1 MALEAYRHQDVPFE
15 RLVEELSPE
24 RKLNTTPVF
33 QVVFAVQNAPIDERR
48 MKDLEV
54 KVIRKSELQVR
65 FDLEMHVREREGR
78 ISMYWL
84 YNRDLFERWRMEQM
98 VRHYV
103 RMLEGVVGD
112 AGVAVGRMEM
122 LSAEEREQVV
132 YGWKD
137 RAVEYPRE
145 KCVHELFEEQV
156 ERRPEAVAVVYGEES
171 LSYGELNRRANRI
184 AWYLREK
191 GVKEET
197 RVAVCVE
204 RSLEM
209 VVGLLGVLKAGGAY
223 VPLDPGYPE
232 ERLRYMV
239 EDSQPVAL
247 LIERHLRERFTEM
260 CAGVAMVD
268 VKEQAG
274 QWESEEGRN
283 VESMGLTS
291 RHLAYVMYT
300 SGSTGQ
306 PKGVMVEHRSIVRLV
321 KGVEYVRFG
330 EEERMMQMAPVS
342 FDAATFEIW
351 GALLNGG
358 QLVVMEAGRRSLR
371 EIVQGLEE
379 KEITVAW
386 LTAPLFHLMVDTEMA
401 GLRRVRQLVAGGDV
415 LDPERVRRY
424 REELEEG
431 QVVVNGYGPTEGTTF
446 TCCYRMG
453 RKEKGKEEEG
463 GKEKERGGSI
473 PIGQPIENTQAYIL
487 DGGESRRRWE

>member
-1 MALEAYRHQDVPFE
+1 M
-15 RLVEELSPE
+15 
-24 RKLNTTPVF
+24 
-33 QVVFAVQNAPIDERR
+33 I
-48 MKDLEV
+48 
-54 KVIRKSELQVR
+54 
-65 FDLEMHVREREGR
+65 
-78 ISMYWL
+78 
-84 YNRDLFERWRMEQM
+84 
-98 VRHYV
+98 
-103 RMLEGVVGD
+103 
-112 AGVAVGRMEM
+112 
-122 LSAEEREQVV
+122 
-132 YGWKD
+132 
-137 RAVEYPRE
+137 
-145 KCVHELFEEQV
+145 
-156 ERRPEAVAVVYGEES
+156 
-171 LSYGELNRRANRI
+171 
-184 AWYLREK
+184 
-191 GVKEET
+191 
-197 RVAVCVE
+197 
-204 RSLEM
+204 
-209 VVGLLGVLKAGGAY
+209 
-223 VPLDPGYPE
+223 
-232 ERLRYMV
+232 
-239 EDSQPVAL
+239 
-247 LIERHLRERFTEM
+247 
-260 CAGVAMVD
+260 
-268 VKEQAG
+268 
-274 QWESEEGRN
+274 
-283 VESMGLTS
+283 
-291 RHLAYVMYT
+291 YT

-342 FDAATFEIW
+342 FDAATLEIW

-463 GKEKERGGSI
+463 EKEKERGGSI

-487 DGGESRRRWE
+487 DGRGEPAPVGVVGELYIGGAGVARGYQKRPELTAERFVPDSFASGEGERMYRTGDLARWRRVERLSFLGGTIFR